1 MQKVKGNYIKHLQ
14 DQVEVLTAQVSIASF
29 MNDALLDYA
38 ESDKFK
44 GKEGWGGDRY
54 VHIMDVI
61 QRAQLTRQALDGSL
75 APSDYLRDEALDE
88 LGAA

>member
-1 MQKVKGNYIKHLQ
+1 MEKKKSNYINMLQ
-14 DQVEVLTAQVSIASF
+14 DQVEVLTAQLSIASY

-44 GKEGWGGDRY
+44 GAEGWGGDRY
-54 VHIMDVI
+54 VHVNDVI
-61 QRAQLTRQALDGSL
+61 QRASLTRQALDGRL
-75 APSDYLRDEALDE
+75 VPSDYLRDEALEE